1 MLDTFSFAAQAVVP
15 MLLLMLLGY
24 YLAGIGIFDASVL
37 KKMNAFTFRFGI
49 SAMMFRSIYS
59 LPSLRSIQPSVLVFV
74 VASSMV
80 LTAAGWVQAQVCT
93 TRRDRRGVIIQNSF
107 RSNFAVIGITLASA
121 LGGEAGAAA
130 AASMQAPAII
140 YFNIT
145 AVLCLNAYSGRPGW
159 KISPWLVL
167 RQIMT
172 NPMILGQV
180 GGLVCLIIRGLLP
193 LDPSGQPIFTL
204 SGSLPFLYSAIDS
217 LASMASPLILILLG
231 AQVDLRRVGSM
242 KKEVFCGVLQRLVL
256 APAVGFG
263 MAFLAQSLG
272 LLVLSPAVA
281 GALVGLYGSPVAVAS
296 AVMTE
301 EMGGDGELA
310 RQYVV
315 WTSALSMFTLFL
327 WILLLRSAGVL

>member
-1 MLDTFSFAAQAVVP
+1 MLDTFSFAAQAIVP
-15 MLLLMLLGY
+15 MLLLMLLGF
-24 YLAGIGIFDASVL
+24 YLARIGLFDSLLL
-37 KKMNAFTFRFGI
+37 KKMNSFTFRFGI
-49 SAMMFRSIYS
+49 SAMMFRSIYT
-59 LPSLRSIQPSVLVFV
+59 LPSLRSIQLPVLVFV
-74 VASSMV
+74 VASSMILTAIGWIEAQV
-80 LTAAGWVQAQVCT
+80 LTSH
-93 TRRDRRGVIIQNSF
+93 RDRRGVIIQNSF

-145 AVLCLNAYSGRPGW
+145 AVLCLNTYSNRPGQ

-180 GGLVCLIIRGLLP
+180 GGLTCLILRGLMP
-193 LDPSGQPIFTL
+193 LDASGQPIFTL

-231 AQVDLRRVGSM
+231 AQVDLRRVSSM

-256 APAVGFG
+256 APLAGFG
-263 MAFLAQSLG
+263 MAFLAQYWG
-272 LLVLSPAVA
+272 LLTLTPAVA
-281 GALVGLYGSPVAVAS
+281 IALVGLFGSPVAVAS

-301 EMGGDGELA
+301 EMGGDAELA

-327 WILLLRSAGVL
+327 WILLLRSVGIL